1 MRELVETAHAPSPIG
16 PYAQAVRAQ
25 GFLFISGQIA
35 LHPKTGEMVGT
46 GIEDQTRRVME
57 NLKAILEA
65 AGSGLQQV
73 VKTTIY
79 VTDLGN
85 FAKLNEIYGEYVGD
99 AKPARSTVQVAQLPK
114 GALVLIEAVAL
125 G

>member
-16 PYAQAVRAQ
+16 PYAQAVRAND
-25 GFLFISGQIA
+25 FVFVSGQIA
-35 LHPKTGEMVGT
+35 LQPGSGELAGP
-46 GIEDQTRRVME
+46 GIEEQTRQVME

-65 AGSGLQQV
+65 SGSGLRKI

-79 VTDLGN
+79 VTDLAN

-99 AKPARSTVQVAQLPK
+99 IKPARATVQVDRLPK
-114 GALVLIEAVAL
+114 EALVLIEAVAL
-125 G
+125 A